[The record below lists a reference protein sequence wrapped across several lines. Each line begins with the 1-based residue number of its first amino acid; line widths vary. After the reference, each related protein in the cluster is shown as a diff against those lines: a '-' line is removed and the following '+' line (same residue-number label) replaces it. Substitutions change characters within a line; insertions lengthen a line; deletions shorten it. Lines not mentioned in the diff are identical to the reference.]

1 MRAAK
6 TVAAMYERTYVLP
19 EDIKDI
25 ACDVLAHR
33 MILKNAL
40 RVRRNAA
47 VELMKEILEQVPVTT
62 EEMIK

>member
-1 MRAAK
+1 M
-6 TVAAMYERTYVLP
+6 RTYVLP
-19 EDIKDI
+19 DDIKEI

-47 VELMKEILEQVPVTT
+47 VELMKEILEQVPVPT
-62 EEMIK
+62 EEMLK